1 MSLPFS
7 RSSQAKKEA
16 PLYQPREG
24 DPLLPPTTS
33 TTSTRSRN
41 SAGSETSGLR
51 ARRTASKS
59 PSVRASDFGSTSLEE
74 TPTTLPL
81 MRRTDLEGPADQ
93 EEDVAGDYEQQGF
106 VAIHDEEGSS
116 GRSSLQPG
124 ALPSITDDEG
134 SGGGPYVKQEADLL
148 NMGRY
153 QRSARPP
160 QDDSRSLDSN
170 SQPPLLEIP
179 EEIYAVRK
187 AALKVMKP
195 LTKTWVRVL
204 SRELAERQAP
214 RRHVLCLCLY
224 FRTFWLTILL
234 PWRCADHCN
243 CWILIDGNLWNG

>member
-16 PLYQPREG
+16 PFYQPREG

-59 PSVRASDFGSTSLEE
+59 PPVRASDFGSTSLLEE

-106 VAIHDEEGSS
+106 VAINDEEGSS
-116 GRSSLQPG
+116 GRSVLQPE

-160 QDDSRSLDSN
+160 QDDSRSVDSN

-204 SRELAERQAP
+204 RSRRTAISP
-214 RRHVLCLCLY
+214 PPCLCLY
-224 FRTFWLTILL
+224 CPEFLAHNTSPLALRRSL
-234 PWRCADHCN
+234 
-243 CWILIDGNLWNG
+243 

>member
-7 RSSQAKKEA
+7 RSSQQAAKKEA

-24 DPLLPPTTS
+24 DPLLPPT
-33 TTSTRSRN
+33 STRSRT
-41 SAGSETSGLR
+41 SAAASTETSGLR

-59 PSVRASDFGSTSLEE
+59 PPVRASDFGSTSLVVEGE

-93 EEDVAGDYEQQGF
+93 EDAGDYEQQGF

-116 GRSSLQPG
+116 GRSILQPG

-195 LTKTWVRVL
+195 LTKTWVGVL
-204 SRELAERQAP
+204 SSSRDGSPPALSCCKNLYAHISSLWEV
-214 RRHVLCLCLY
+214 RR
-224 FRTFWLTILL
+224 LL
-234 PWRCADHCN
+234 
-243 CWILIDGNLWNG
+243 